1 MTSFIRLPPP
11 PAMGRKLLD
20 VFRQAWAMAWMLYK
34 IIIPMII
41 LVKILIELDLIKY
54 LAVPLEPLMS
64 VVGLP
69 PNMGLVWATALMA
82 GVWSAFLL
90 YLTLLPV
97 TGLLTVAQVTVLST
111 LVLIAH
117 AIPVE
122 ARIAQRSGL
131 SFWGQATFR
140 VAGAFVCAML
150 FHQIFTHFDIL
161 QEISRP
167 GIAHTPEN
175 VDLAHWALAELHR
188 MVAMFGV
195 IFAMMLSLRILDYLK
210 ILNLARL
217 ALRPLLALLG
227 LSREAST
234 IVLVGLTLGI
244 SYGGGLIIAEAR
256 SGRLTKRDVF
266 IATSLMGLS
275 HALVEDTFAMVLMG
289 ASLAF
294 VFGGRLAFS
303 LFSVFLFSLIY
314 DYYLRRRR
322 LKEAI

>member
-1 MTSFIRLPPP
+1 
-11 PAMGRKLLD
+11 MGRNLLD
-20 VFRQAWAMAWMLYK
+20 VFRQAWSMAWMLYK

-69 PNMGLVWATALMA
+69 PDMGLVWATALLA

-90 YLTLLPV
+90 YLALLPV
-97 TGLLTVAQVTVLST
+97 TGLLSMAQVTVLAT
-111 LVLIAH
+111 LILIAH

-131 SFWGQATFR
+131 SFWGQAILR
-140 VAGAFVCAML
+140 VAGAFACAML
-150 FHQIFTHFDIL
+150 FHQIFTHFGIL
-161 QEISRP
+161 QEVSRP
-167 GIAHTPEN
+167 GIAPTAQDA
-175 VDLAHWALAELHR
+175 DLLHWALAEAHR
-188 MVAMFGV
+188 LAAMFWV
-195 IFAMMLSLRILDYLK
+195 IFAMILSLRILDYIK
-210 ILNLARL
+210 ILNLVRL

-256 SGRLTKRDVF
+256 SGRLSKRDVF

-289 ASLAF
+289 ASLSF
-294 VFGGRLAFS
+294 VFGGRLLFS
-303 LFSVFLFSLIY
+303 LLSGFLFSLAY
-314 DYYLRRRR
+314 DYYLRRRDF
-322 LKEAI
+322 KEAV